1 MAPPRRSKREPRK
14 VQTRLSF
21 EPKSTSPSRASSG
34 ISPARIVYQDPRK
47 PKNKQPSSSA
57 NKNEPSSSAR
67 SIPYFSDDEDIFA
80 DGKKFAVILPSP
92 SRSTVTAQARGR
104 SFMGAASSS
113 VKQRG
118 RPRKSLAYDTDSES
132 EEEIR
137 KPAEKTKEKPILLE
151 DNSQSEEEDI
161 TAPAEKTKKTP
172 TLVEDD
178 SESEEEDIIPPAE
191 KAKKIPNLLRDS
203 SESSEEAVATPA
215 DKRLKRPTFLKDRSE
230 SPLRSPPRAIV
241 KNGVVETPRKSRPES
256 PSPKKTKNTP
266 IRSFIAGGYL
276 VPAPTPRSAKNQRD
290 PAKND
295 KTVSHKSEGKEVVA
309 ISSDEDSD
317 RDDIVVEQ
325 PSTRKRK
332 AESGRKEKALPS
344 RKRRRSTSSEEDD
357 EPVRSSPTK
366 RRKQVQREETS
377 DEESDS
383 LPAVPAQRLNV
394 TPPKSKRQTPNAK
407 SSEKKKKGKEEPTR
421 QTRQMNTPKKH
432 RTEKQKK
439 LELLKRRRAGEKID
453 ELTESSS
460 DYQEERGAYDSDA
473 SHAALSVFDDEE
485 DSEEANI
492 EAVRQSLR
500 PSNRNM
506 DDDSFIVSDDDAPLG
521 APQSLHEIPLEFT
534 HHAHKHLKE
543 HFKDAIEWMV
553 QKKINPSFNHRDP
566 IYIQAFRKLE
576 PEARGLAQS
585 KFSSSAWTEG
595 FTRALWSRP
604 QFHEEDISAGG
615 EGEGRKCDACGRSG
629 HPAKFR
635 IQLRGKPYD
644 QETLEDVEDSDS
656 DSDVDDDAASVNSKG
671 QKILS
676 ADTEF
681 YLGRFCRANAE
692 RAHSLIH
699 WKHAL
704 YEWVVQ
710 TLSEQGF
717 LDAEKLAER
726 IKWGQ
731 RRLGALANEIVDEW
745 TEKGEIKGL
754 YRDFRNNLEAARN
767 NQQDRWNA

>member
-1 MAPPRRSKREPRK
+1 MPPPRRSRREPRK

-21 EPKSTSPSRASSG
+21 EPKSNSPSHASSS
-34 ISPARIVYQDPRK
+34 IPLARVVYEDPRMPRK
-47 PKNKQPSSSA
+47 KVPSSNANEKVPSSSA
-57 NKNEPSSSAR
+57 NINEEPTSSAR
-67 SIPYFSDDEDIFA
+67 SMPHFSDEDDVFA
-80 DGKKFAVILPSP
+80 DGKKFAVVLSPS
-92 SRSTVTAQARGR
+92 SRSTSTRGR

-113 VKQRG
+113 VKQKG
-118 RPRKSLAYDTDSES
+118 RPKRSAVYDTDSES
-132 EEEIR
+132 EAEEMSPAAEKR
-137 KPAEKTKEKPILLE
+137 KIIPTTLPHWSESDEEEVAGPAEKLKEAPIVL
-151 DNSQSEEEDI
+151 
-161 TAPAEKTKKTP
+161 
-172 TLVEDD
+172 EDD
-178 SESEEEDIIPPAE
+178 S
-191 KAKKIPNLLRDS
+191 DS
-203 SESSEEAVATPA
+203 DEVVATST
-215 DKRLKRPTFLKDRSE
+215 DRRRKRPVFLKDGSE

-241 KNGVVETPRKSRPES
+241 KNGIVETPTKSRSRSRSES
-256 PSPKKTKNTP
+256 PIPKKTKTTP
-266 IRSFIAGGYL
+266 IRNYISGGYL
-276 VPAPTPRSAKNQRD
+276 NPAPTPRSATSQRD
-290 PAKND
+290 PTKND
-295 KTVSHKSEGKEVVA
+295 KPVSSKLKGKEIVA

-317 RDDIVVEQ
+317 SDDIVIEQ
-325 PSTRKRK
+325 PSIRKRK
-332 AESGRKEKALPS
+332 TDSGRKEKALPT
-344 RKRRRSTSSEEDD
+344 RKRRRSTSSEDD

-366 RRKQVQREETS
+366 RRKQVLHEEAS
-377 DEESDS
+377 SEESDS
-383 LPAVPAQRLNV
+383 EPAVPARRLTA
-394 TPPKSKRQTPNAK
+394 TPRKTQPTVPAK
-407 SSEKKKKGKEEPTR
+407 SSSSKRSKEEPAR

-460 DYQEERGAYDSDA
+460 DDQVERGAYDSDA

-485 DSEEANI
+485 ANSSDAI

-500 PSNRNM
+500 PGNRNL
-506 DDDSFIVSDDDAPLG
+506 DDDSFIVDDDPNQPLG
-521 APQSLHEIPLEFT
+521 EPLPEIPLEFT

-585 KFSSSAWTEG
+585 KFSSAAWTPT

-604 QFHEEDISAGG
+604 QFHEEDIGGPGG

-629 HPAKFR
+629 HPARFR
-635 IQLRGKPYD
+635 VRLCGKPYF
-644 QETLEDVEDSDS
+644 QETLEEVEDSDS
-656 DSDVDDDAASVNSKG
+656 EEDDEDDDKASVNSKG
-671 QKILS
+671 QKLPS

-692 RAHSLIH
+692 RAHALIH

-710 TLSEQGF
+710 TLSDQGF

-726 IKWGQ
+726 IKWGT
-731 RRLGALANEIVDEW
+731 RKLGGLANDIVDEW
-745 TEKGEIKGL
+745 TENGEIKGL
-754 YRDFRNNLEAARN
+754 YRDFKNNLEAARN
-767 NQQDRWNA
+767 SKQDRWNA

>member
-1 MAPPRRSKREPRK
+1 MAPPKRPRRDPRK
-14 VQTRLSF
+14 VQTHLSF
-21 EPKSTSPSRASSG
+21 EPKANSPTRTSSG

-47 PKNKQPSSSA
+47 PKIKQPSSSA

-67 SIPYFSDDEDIFA
+67 SIPYYSEDEDIFA
-80 DGKKFAVILPSP
+80 DGKKFAVVLPSP
-92 SRSTVTAQARGR
+92 SRGASKGQTRGK

-113 VKQRG
+113 VKQKG
-118 RPRKSLAYDTDSES
+118 RPKKSAVYETDSES

-137 KPAEKTKEKPILLE
+137 A
-151 DNSQSEEEDI
+151 Q
-161 TAPAEKTKKTP
+161 AEKTKKIS
-172 TLVEDD
+172 TLLEDD
-178 SESEEEDIIPPAE
+178 SESSEEDIASPSEKTKVKPA
-191 KAKKIPNLLRDS
+191 LSGDSSDS
-203 SESSEEAVATPA
+203 SEEELATPA
-215 DKRLKRPTFLKDRSE
+215 DKRRKRPAFLKDRSE
-230 SPLRSPPRAIV
+230 SPLKSPPRATV
-241 KNGVVETPRKSRPES
+241 RDGSLETPRKSKAD
-256 PSPKKTKNTP
+256 SPKKTKATP
-266 IRSFIAGGYL
+266 TRNFISGGYL
-276 VPAPTPRSAKNQRD
+276 NPAPTPRPAKNQRD
-290 PAKND
+290 SVKND
-295 KTVSHKSEGKEVVA
+295 KTVPQKSKGKEVVT

-317 RDDIVVEQ
+317 SDDIVVEQ

-332 AESGRKEKALPS
+332 ADSGLKEKALPS
-344 RKRRRSTSSEEDD
+344 RKRRRSASSEEDD

-366 RRKQVQREETS
+366 RRKQVTPEDTS

-383 LPAVPAQRLNV
+383 EPAIPARRLAE
-394 TPPKSKRQTPNAK
+394 TPHKGQQPRDAK
-407 SSEKKKKGKEEPTR
+407 EKDKEESAR
-421 QTRQMNTPKKH
+421 QTRQSNTPKKH

-460 DYQEERGAYDSDA
+460 DYQEEGGVYDSDG

-485 DSEEANI
+485 SDEAM
-492 EAVRQSLR
+492 EQVRQSLR
-500 PSNRNM
+500 PSNRNL
-506 DDDSFIVSDDDAPLG
+506 DDDSFIVDDDENEPLG
-521 APQSLHEIPLEFT
+521 VPESLLHEIPLEFT

-585 KFSSSAWTEG
+585 KFSSAAWTEG

-615 EGEGRKCDACGRSG
+615 EGEGRKCDACGRSN
-629 HPAKFR
+629 HPAKFK
-635 IQLRGKPYD
+635 IQLMGKPYFQD
-644 QETLEDVEDSDS
+644 TLEDVEDSDA
-656 DSDVDDDAASVNSKG
+656 DSDDEDEDSDTASVNSKG
-671 QKILS
+671 QKVLS

-692 RAHSLIH
+692 RAHALIH

-710 TLSEQGF
+710 TLADQGF
-717 LDAEKLAER
+717 LDADKLAER

-731 RRLGALANEIVDEW
+731 RKLGAFANEIVDEW
-745 TEKGEIKGL
+745 TESGEIKGL
-754 YRDFRNNLEAARN
+754 YRDFKNNLEAARN
-767 NQQDRWNA
+767 TKQDRWNA

>member
-1 MAPPRRSKREPRK
+1 MVPPRRSKRDPRK

-21 EPKSTSPSRASSG
+21 EPKPTSPSHASSG
-34 ISPARIVYQDPRK
+34 ISPARIVYQDPRN
-47 PKNKQPSSSA
+47 PKKKQPSSSA
-57 NKNEPSSSAR
+57 NTKEPSSSAR

-80 DGKKFAVILPSP
+80 DGKKFAVVLPSP
-92 SRSTVTAQARGR
+92 SRTAARGQARGK

-118 RPRKSLAYDTDSES
+118 RPRKSAAAYETDSES

-137 KPAEKTKEKPILLE
+137 
-151 DNSQSEEEDI
+151 
-161 TAPAEKTKKTP
+161 APAEKTKKTP
-172 TLVEDD
+172 FLLED
-178 SESEEEDIIPPAE
+178 SNESEEEDIIAPAG
-191 KAKKIPNLLRDS
+191 KVKKPAAVLRDS
-203 SESSEEAVATPA
+203 SESSSEDEDEDEVATPA
-215 DKRLKRPTFLKDRSE
+215 DKRRKRPAFLKSRSE
-230 SPLRSPPRAIV
+230 SPLKSPPRAIV
-241 KNGVVETPRKSRPES
+241 KNGVVETPQKPREDS
-256 PSPKKTKNTP
+256 PSPKKPKSTP

-276 VPAPTPRSAKNQRD
+276 NPAPIPRSAKNQRD

-295 KTVSHKSEGKEVVA
+295 KPVSSKSKGKEIVA

-317 RDDIVVEQ
+317 SDGIVVEQ
-325 PSTRKRK
+325 PSIRKQK
-332 AESGRKEKALPS
+332 ADSDRKEKALPS
-344 RKRRRSTSSEEDD
+344 RKRGRSASSEEDD
-357 EPVRSSPTK
+357 EPIRSSPTK
-366 RRKQVQREETS
+366 RRKQVISEETS
-377 DEESDS
+377 DEESDEES
-383 LPAVPAQRLNV
+383 EPVPTVPARHLTA
-394 TPPKSKRQTPNAK
+394 TPRKGQKPTKTK
-407 SSEKKKKGKEEPTR
+407 SSETKKGKEESTR

-460 DYQEERGAYDSDA
+460 DYQEEKGAYDSDA
-473 SHAALSVFDDEE
+473 SHAALSVFDDE

-492 EAVRQSLR
+492 EQVRQSLR
-500 PSNRNM
+500 PSNRNL

-521 APQSLHEIPLEFT
+521 APIHHEIPLEFT

-553 QKKINPSFNHRDP
+553 QKKINPGFNHRDP

-585 KFSSSAWTEG
+585 KFSSAAWTEG

-615 EGEGRKCDACGRSG
+615 EGEGRKCDACGRSN

-635 IQLRGKPYD
+635 IQLLGKPYYQD
-644 QETLEDVEDSDS
+644 TLENVEDSD
-656 DSDVDDDAASVNSKG
+656 DEDDDGDDDAASVNSKG
-671 QKILS
+671 QKVLP

-692 RAHSLIH
+692 RAHALIH

-710 TLSEQGF
+710 TLSDQGF

-726 IKWGQ
+726 VKWGQ
-731 RRLGALANEIVDEW
+731 RKLGALANEIVDEW

-767 NQQDRWNA
+767 NKQDRWNA